1 MSEIQSWSATAAS
14 NNSASPDGWP
24 ESMAPSG
31 INNSA
36 RENMAA
42 LARWYKDSNGS
53 LTSGGSSNAYTLTP
67 NRTISAYASGVEFL
81 FAANHA
87 NTSTATL
94 NVSSLGAKDLRDR
107 DGAALASGDIESGAI
122 LHAVY
127 DNSNGYFRV
136 TNLITGLGAGTTNL
150 DSLTDVAISTATSGD
165 LLRYNGTSWVNAT
178 LAASLSAASE
188 TVSGIVELATAAEV
202 LAGTDTA
209 RAMTPAAFKSAGSSL
224 ASSGYYRFP
233 GGFMVQWGYQS
244 IGASTS
250 TSVSFSPSFTNSAS
264 YKLLHNFDEA
274 NTTGRYPLKA
284 SGGTASSVTVYNPN
298 AATLNFGWVAIGY

>member
-1 MSEIQSWSATAAS
+1 
-14 NNSASPDGWP
+14 
-24 ESMAPSG
+24 
-31 INNSA
+31 
-36 RENMAA
+36 MAA

-107 DGAALASGDIESGAI
+107 DGAALASGEIESGAI

>member
-107 DGAALASGDIESGAI
+107 DGVALASGDIESGAI

-136 TNLITGLGAGTTNL
+136 TNLVTGLGAGTTNL

-165 LLRYNGTSWVNAT
+165 LLRYNGSSWVNAT
-178 LAASLSAASE
+178 LAASLAAASE
-188 TVSGIVELATAAEV
+188 TVSGIVELATAAEALTGSSQA
-202 LAGTDTA
+202 LAV
-209 RAMTPAAFKSAGSSL
+209 TPYALANAGKSL
-224 ASSGYYRFP
+224 ASDGYYKFP
-233 GGFMVQWGYQS
+233 GGLMIAWGSGSLSPSGTTTLTFAAAFPTNCATVVVSNRENAGYS
-244 IGASTS
+244 RGVIHVTTFNASGVTIYSGDTS
-250 TSVSFSPSFTNSAS
+250 TH
-264 YKLLHNFDEA
+264 YGH
-274 NTTGRYPLKA
+274 YI
-284 SGGTASSVTVYNPN
+284 
-298 AATLNFGWVAIGY
+298 AIGY

>member
-67 NRTISAYASGVEFL
+67 NRTLAAYGAGVDFV

-94 NVSSLGAKDLRDR
+94 NVSSLGVKDLRDR

-178 LAASLSAASE
+178 LATSLAAAST
-188 TVSGIVELATAAEV
+188 TVSGIVELATAAEALTGSSQT
-202 LAGTDTA
+202 LAV
-209 RAMTPAAFKSAGSSL
+209 TPYALAQNGSAGV
-224 ASSGYYRFP
+224 AGYFKFP
-233 GGFMVQWGYQS
+233 GGVTIIWGV
-244 IGASTS
+244 GTATGNAETTVTFPAGAALAST
-250 TSVSFSPSFTNSAS
+250 VSAS
-264 YKLLHNFDEA
+264 FITISEG
-274 NTTGRYPLKA
+274 NTTDRYALKRYGA
-284 SGGTASSVTVYNPN
+284 TTSSLTVTNTN
-298 AATLNFGWVAIGY
+298 ADDLYFSYFVIGH

>member
-107 DGAALASGDIESGAI
+107 DGAALASGEIESGAI

>member
-107 DGAALASGDIESGAI
+107 DGAALASGEIESGAI

-188 TVSGIVELATAAEV
+188 TVSGIVELATAAEA
-202 LAGTDTA
+202 LT
-209 RAMTPAAFKSAGSSL
+209 GSSQAL
-224 ASSGYYRFP
+224 AVTPYALANAGKSLGTNGYYKFP
-233 GGFMVQWGYQS
+233 GGFILQWGLLFLD
-244 IGASTS
+244 ASTTTAQTLPVAFPANCIHANAIIYETS
-250 TSVSFSPSFTNSAS
+250 TTTRSPIKVYT
-264 YKLLHNFDEA
+264 Y
-274 NTTGRYPLKA
+274 TTTTL
-284 SGGTASSVTVYNPN
+284 TIHNPN
-298 AATLNFGWVAIGY
+298 ASTLYALWWAAGY

>member
-107 DGAALASGDIESGAI
+107 DGAALASGEIESGAI

-178 LAASLSAASE
+178 LAASLAAASE
-188 TVSGIVELATAAEV
+188 TVSGIVELATAAEA
-202 LAGTDTA
+202 LT
-209 RAMTPAAFKSAGSSL
+209 GSSQAL
-224 ASSGYYRFP
+224 ALTPYSMANNASKTAPGGYIKFP
-233 GGFMVQWGYQS
+233 GGVIVVWGAMTAA
-244 IGASTS
+244 ASTTTSDTLAATVSSSRWPLLTMNEFNTTTRSPVKVYSHNS
-250 TSVSFSPSFTNSAS
+250 TS
-264 YKLLHNFDEA
+264 L
-274 NTTGRYPLKA
+274 
-284 SGGTASSVTVYNPN
+284 TVHNPN
-298 AATLNFGWVAIGY
+298 AVDIGVFYWVIGY

>member
-136 TNLITGLGAGTTNL
+136 TNLITGLGAVTTNL

-178 LAASLSAASE
+178 LAASLAAASE
-188 TVSGIVELATAAEV
+188 TVSGIVELATAAEA
-202 LAGTDTA
+202 LT
-209 RAMTPAAFKSAGSSL
+209 GSSQAL
-224 ASSGYYRFP
+224 ALTPYSMGNNASKGINGFYKLP
-233 GGFMVQWGYQS
+233 GGVAIQWGNTTV
-244 IGASTS
+244 GASTYANITLPYTYPTLCAFAAAS
-250 TSVSFSPSFTNSAS
+250 ISESDTTSRA
-264 YKLLHNFDEA
+264 A
-274 NTTGRYPLKA
+274 LK
-284 SGGTASSVTVYNPN
+284 TAAGPNIISVYNPN
-298 AATLNFGWVAIGY
+298 ATLLPLYWVTIGY

>member
-107 DGAALASGDIESGAI
+107 DGAALASGEIESGAI

-178 LAASLSAASE
+178 IAASLSAASE
-188 TVSGIVELATAAEV
+188 TVSGIVELATAAET
-202 LAGTDTA
+202 LAGASQTLA
-209 RAMTPAAFKSAGSSL
+209 VTPYAIANLGSSL
-224 ASSGYYRFP
+224 ANTGYYKLP
-233 GGFMVQWGYQS
+233 GGLIVQWGF
-244 IGASTS
+244 GLMASSTTTTFTFPLTFPTS
-250 TSVSFSPSFTNSAS
+250 CFSVVVSNRENSAYTRGAIHVTNYS
-264 YKLLHNFDEA
+264 
-274 NTTGRYPLKA
+274 
-284 SGGTASSVTVYNPN
+284 SSSVTVYS
-298 AATLNFGWVAIGY
+298 ADTSGHYCHYIAIGN

>member
-136 TNLITGLGAGTTNL
+136 TNLVTGLGAGTTNL

-165 LLRYNGTSWVNAT
+165 LLRYNGSSWVNAT
-178 LAASLSAASE
+178 LATSLAAASE

-202 LAGTDTA
+202 LAGTDA
-209 RAMTPAAFKSAGSSL
+209 VRAMTPAAFLAAGSSL

-233 GGFMVQWGYQS
+233 GGFMVQWGYQG
-244 IGASTS
+244 IGSSTS
-250 TSVSFSPSFTNSAS
+250 TTVTFSPSFTNSAS
-264 YKLLHNFDEA
+264 YRVLHNFDEA

-284 SGGTASSVTVYNPN
+284 SGGTAGSVTVYNPN
-298 AATLNFGWVAIGY
+298 AASLNFGWVAVGY

>member
-1 MSEIQSWSATAAS
+1 
-14 NNSASPDGWP
+14 
-24 ESMAPSG
+24 MAPSG

-178 LAASLSAASE
+178 LATSLAAAST
-188 TVSGIVELATAAEV
+188 TVSGIVELATAAEA
-202 LAGTDTA
+202 LT
-209 RAMTPAAFKSAGSSL
+209 GSSQTL
-224 ASSGYYRFP
+224 ALTPGGFAGNASLVGEGYYKFP
-233 GGFMVQWGYQS
+233 GGFVVQWGTS
-244 IGASTS
+244 AVGATTTDAITFPSAFPTS
-250 TSVSFSPSFTNSAS
+250 AAAISVTILES
-264 YKLLHNFDEA
+264 
-274 NTTGRYPLKA
+274 NTTDRSPLKA
-284 SGGTASSVTVYNPN
+284 VRTSTQITVYNPN
-298 AATLNFGWVAIGY
+298 TATMSYAWVAVGY

>member
-1 MSEIQSWSATAAS
+1 
-14 NNSASPDGWP
+14 
-24 ESMAPSG
+24 
-31 INNSA
+31 
-36 RENMAA
+36 MAA

-107 DGAALASGDIESGAI
+107 DGVALASGDIESGAI

-136 TNLITGLGAGTTNL
+136 TNLVTGLGAGTTNL

-165 LLRYNGTSWVNAT
+165 LLRYNGSSWVNAT
-178 LAASLSAASE
+178 LAASLAAASE
-188 TVSGIVELATAAEV
+188 TVSGIVELATAAEA
-202 LAGTDTA
+202 LT
-209 RAMTPAAFKSAGSSL
+209 GSSQTL
-224 ASSGYYRFP
+224 ALTPYSFSNNTQKAIDGFVKFP
-233 GGFMVQWGYQS
+233 GGIILAFGTMTAS
-244 IGASTS
+244 ASTTTSATLPVTIPTARIPMLTIAEFNSTTRSPVKVYTHNS
-250 TSVSFSPSFTNSAS
+250 TSI
-264 YKLLHNFDEA
+264 
-274 NTTGRYPLKA
+274 
-284 SGGTASSVTVYNPN
+284 TVHNPN
-298 AATLNFGWVAIGY
+298 AASIDLFYTVIGY